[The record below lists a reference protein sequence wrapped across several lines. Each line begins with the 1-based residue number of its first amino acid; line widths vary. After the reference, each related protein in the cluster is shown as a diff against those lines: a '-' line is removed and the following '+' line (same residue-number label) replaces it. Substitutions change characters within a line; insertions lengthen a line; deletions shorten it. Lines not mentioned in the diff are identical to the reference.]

1 MASSNVQMSP
11 SRGPHFMARSNSVF
25 QSPVDAAWAFSLQH
39 LKRRRRRFRLPVPLF
54 AISRTSG
61 PLWPST
67 GNQLQRSLP
76 SLKPHVIN
84 DPVSRD
90 ICLDPLLTSLLHD
103 RLLMPPKPTKLVA
116 STFSSAAQP
125 FQTATRPDA
134 YSILAFILIGADPMS
149 STSAL

>member
-1 MASSNVQMSP
+1 
-11 SRGPHFMARSNSVF
+11 MARSNSVF
-25 QSPVDAAWAFSLQH
+25 QSPVDAAWAFNVQ
-39 LKRRRRRFRLPVPLF
+39 RRRRRFRLRYSPSAGPVD
-54 AISRTSG
+54 RCG
-61 PLWPST
+61 PAPRNCSALSPAS
-67 GNQLQRSLP
+67 NL
-76 SLKPHVIN
+76 IN

-103 RLLMPPKPTKLVA
+103 RLLMPLKPTKLVA

-149 STSAL
+149 STPAL